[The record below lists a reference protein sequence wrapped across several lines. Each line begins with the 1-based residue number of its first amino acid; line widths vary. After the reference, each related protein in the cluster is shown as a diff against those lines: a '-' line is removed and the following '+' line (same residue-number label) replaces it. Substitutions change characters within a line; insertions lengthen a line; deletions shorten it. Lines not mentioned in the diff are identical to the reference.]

1 MSPTGSSEGDGSSR
15 SSEEMNIVEA
25 VNAALHDE
33 MEEDEKV
40 IAYGEDVGE
49 DGGVFRATEGLQEEF
64 GEKRCFSSPLAESGI
79 AGTAIGMSLYGFK
92 PVVEMQFS
100 GFSYLAFHQIK
111 EHAARFRIR
120 SRGDYTVPLT
130 VRAPYG
136 GGINALEHHQ
146 ESPEAFFSH
155 AQGLHV
161 VIPSTPQDTYSLLRK
176 AIQTEDPVVFLEPK
190 KIYRAFNEEVDRHK
204 EVELEKARTV
214 QEGEDVTLISWGAMV
229 PVAEDAADEVDA
241 DVEIIDLRTIYPADF
256 ETIIESVKKTGRAVV
271 LHEAPKSAGFGAEIS
286 SRIQEEDILHL
297 EAPVE
302 RVASPDVPYPLYTLE
317 DYYMPNKERAV
328 KGLNRVLGF

>member
-1 MSPTGSSEGDGSSR
+1 MPEK
-15 SSEEMNIVEA
+15 MNIIEA
-25 VNAALHDE
+25 VNAALEDE

-64 GEKRCFSSPLAESGI
+64 GEDRCFSSPLAESGI
-79 AGTAIGMSLYGFK
+79 AGTAIGMSLYGFR

-100 GFSYLAFHQIK
+100 GFSYLAFYQIK
-111 EHAARFRIR
+111 EHASRMRIR
-120 SRGDYTVPLT
+120 SRGDYNVPLT

-136 GGINALEHHQ
+136 GGISALEHHQ
-146 ESPEAFFSH
+146 ESPEAFYAH

-176 AIQTEDPVVFLEPK
+176 SIQMDDPVVFLEPK
-190 KIYRAFNEEVDRHK
+190 KTYRAFKEEVDKDK
-204 EVELEKARTV
+204 EVNLEEARV
-214 QEGEDVTLISWGAMV
+214 AREGEDITLIAWGAMI

-241 DVEIIDLRTIYPADF
+241 DVEIIDPRTIYPLDI
-256 ETIIESVKKTGRAVV
+256 ETITESVEKTGRAVI
-271 LHEAPKSAGFGAEIS
+271 LHEAQKSGGWGAEIS
-286 SRIQEEDILHL
+286 SRIQEKAILHL

-302 RVASPDVPYPLYTLE
+302 RVAAPDVPYPLYTLE
-317 DYYMPNKERAV
+317 DFYMPNKKRAI
-328 KGLNRVLGF
+328 KGLERVLEF

>member
-1 MSPTGSSEGDGSSR
+1 MTEK
-15 SSEEMNIVEA
+15 MNIITA
-25 VNAALHDE
+25 VNEALHDE
-33 MEEDEKV
+33 MEADEKV

-79 AGTAIGMSLYGFK
+79 AGTAIGMSLYGFR

-111 EHAARFRIR
+111 EHASRMRIR
-120 SRGDYTVPLT
+120 SRGDYNVPLT

-136 GGINALEHHQ
+136 GGISALEHHQ
-146 ESPEAFFSH
+146 ESPEAFYAH

-176 AIQTEDPVVFLEPK
+176 SIQLDDPVVFLEPK
-190 KIYRAFNEEVDRHK
+190 KTYRAFKGEVDKNK
-204 EVELEKARTV
+204 EVNLEEARV
-214 QEGEDVTLISWGAMV
+214 AREGSDVTLIAWGAMV

-241 DVEIIDLRTIYPADF
+241 DVEIIDPRTIYPLDV
-256 ETIIESVKKTGRAVV
+256 ETITESVEKTGRAVI
-271 LHEAPKSAGFGAEIS
+271 LHEAQKSGGWGAEIS
-286 SRIQEEDILHL
+286 SRIQEEAILHM

-302 RVASPDVPYPLYTLE
+302 RVAAPDVPYPLYTLE
-317 DYYMPNKERAV
+317 DFYMPNKKRAV
-328 KGLNRVLGF
+328 KGLERVLDF

>member
-1 MSPTGSSEGDGSSR
+1 MNKMGEK
-15 SSEEMNIVEA
+15 MNIVEA
-25 VNAALHDE
+25 VNAAIEDE
-33 MEEDEKV
+33 MEADEDV
-40 IAYGEDVGE
+40 VAYGEDVGE
-49 DGGVFRATEGLQEEF
+49 DGGVFRATEGIQDRF
-64 GEKRCFSSPLAESGI
+64 GEERCFSSPLAESGI
-79 AGTAIGMSLYGFK
+79 AGTAIGMSLYGFR

-120 SRGDYTVPLT
+120 SRGDYNVPLT

-146 ESPEAFFSH
+146 ESPESFFAH

-176 AIQTEDPVVFLEPK
+176 AIQLDDPVVFLEPK
-190 KIYRAFNEEVDRHK
+190 KTYRAFKEEVDRDK
-204 EVELEKARTV
+204 DVELEKSRVA
-214 QEGEDVTLISWGAMV
+214 QEGDDVTLIAWGAMV

-241 DVEIIDLRTIYPADF
+241 SVEIVDPRTIYPTDF
-256 ETIIESVKKTGRAVV
+256 ETIIESVEKTGRAMI
-271 LHEAPKSAGFGAEIS
+271 LHEAPKSAGFGAEIAT
-286 SRIQEEDILHL
+286 RIQENAILSM

-302 RVASPDVPYPLYTLE
+302 RVTAPDVPYPLYTLE
-317 DYYMPNKERAV
+317 DFYMPNKKRAI
-328 KGLNRVLGF
+328 KGLQRVLEF